1 MNYQNNDMLTSP
13 NLSYTSRDFNAIYTE
28 LINSIP
34 LLTKS
39 WDPKDE
45 NDPGI
50 VLIKLLSMLGDMLSY
65 NLDKAALEAFPRTV
79 LQRANAQQI
88 FRLVGYKMHWYRSAQ
103 VNAKLTNSNTF
114 PIYISRYNTFGTQS
128 KDIVY
133 TNTEEIIIPGGT
145 YGDNPYPV
153 KLIQGVPVTPTLKGS
168 IKPSDYNKE
177 WHSGYDYNVQ
187 ASDIIND
194 RLYLKYP
201 NIDETSITL
210 IDNDE
215 TLFAG
220 NEWTLVKNIN
230 TVVSA
235 DYNNLA
241 NRVDAT
247 KESNL
252 NMSAT
257 MAKVFEF
264 DVDEDGVPFIQFPSY
279 WKEKFVITKFKLFLV
294 LSNGRDGEIEENIL
308 TDISQDKC
316 YVESDNIDVSQALDL
331 VQVFNDASSYGYGPQ
346 TCTEARLDAENYINT
361 IDTLVVLKDFEKAVM
376 RMDSVANVIATD
388 IQLDPYPE
396 EMTEDNQT
404 NLYIVR
410 KSDYNNYGSET
421 IYQTETDEEST
432 ADELFKENVVG
443 ELSSYKVLPSNIKV
457 FLENYI
463 DWIDWSVTGQ
473 IFLRKPINADQNY
486 DLMVRI
492 NNNLKN
498 RFNCETLDFNEPINY
513 MDVIECI
520 MKTDKNIYHV
530 DLDTASIQYTKA
542 RRSLKG
548 NPTGFVVKDKFMI
561 YNEAG
566 EYTGYYATSLG
577 CSSQEINTI
586 AQFDDTYANIY
597 DESESMP
604 SYLAG
609 TGASDLNLTT
619 KSINKGSTDEI
630 NVTEG
635 GHNITPGGDG
645 YGKNAGNHIIRED
658 GVDYVIGLFDVNEP
672 REYEIY
678 NKRIYDWTG
687 LNPIFTGK
695 VINTE
700 TFTIQEYDVNDNL
713 VDTGY
718 KIVFDSRLYLPDGSD
733 SGQYF
738 ESGYRQ
744 IDKLCNISDDDK
756 LTNEE
761 IKQLSPTMIA
771 DLLAQNKLREVWIIM
786 NREYKEATDEVI
798 DKLTGEMFRQ
808 RGDYWY
814 TMRRMYN
821 SETGEILDTYGPIL
835 YDSEYGV
842 IRDPACREDVSCE
855 YIQYMDINEDQTDFG
870 FYLGQDANGN
880 ALLDSAGN
888 KIEAYPIRPYSLYI
902 YIDGDVEV
910 LADTGSGQINGTPGL
925 LNGHGNIDYS
935 TGYVSFKLNTVP
947 SSMKIMY
954 KINKFTYARYSDFD
968 TAKFFVR
975 PEYIRSDIRK

>member
-13 NLSYTSRDFNAIYTE
+13 NLSYTSRDFNSIYSE
-28 LINSIP
+28 LMNSIP

-45 NDPGI
+45 NDPGV
-50 VLIKLLSMLGDMLSY
+50 VLIKLISMLGDMLSY

-103 VNAKLTNSNTF
+103 VNAKFTNSNTF
-114 PIYISRYNTFGTQS
+114 PVYISRYNTFGTQ
-128 KDIVY
+128 DQNIVY
-133 TNTEEIIIPGGT
+133 TNTDEIIIPGGT
-145 YGDNPYPV
+145 YGDSPYPV
-153 KLIQGVPVTPTLKGS
+153 TLIQGIPVTPTLRGS
-168 IKPSDYNKE
+168 VKPSDYNKE
-177 WHSGYDYNVQ
+177 WHSNYDYNVL
-187 ASDIIND
+187 ASDIINN
-194 RLYLKYP
+194 RLYLKYD

-215 TLFAG
+215 TPFAG

-230 TVVSA
+230 TIVNS
-235 DYNNLA
+235 DYNDLA

-252 NMSAT
+252 NMSAA
-257 MAKVFEF
+257 MSKVFEF
-264 DVDEDGVPFIQFPSY
+264 DVDEDGVPFIQFPNY
-279 WKEKFVITKFKLFLV
+279 WQEKFIITKFKLFLV
-294 LSNGRDGEIEENIL
+294 LSNGSSGEIEENVL
-308 TDISQDKC
+308 NGISPDKC
-316 YVESDNIDVSQALDL
+316 YVETDNVDISQALDL
-331 VQVFNDASSYGYGPQ
+331 VQIFNETSTYGYSPQ
-346 TCTEARLDAENYINT
+346 TCTEARIDAENYINT
-361 IDTLVVLKDFEKAVM
+361 IDTLVTLKDFEKAVM
-376 RMDSVANVIATD
+376 RMNSTANVIATD
-388 IQLDPYPE
+388 IQMDPYPD
-396 EMTEDNQT
+396 EMNENNQI
-404 NLYIVR
+404 NLYVVR

-421 IYQTETDEEST
+421 IYQTESDEST

-513 MDVIECI
+513 MAVIECI

-530 DLDTASIQYTKA
+530 DLDTASIQYSKL

-548 NPTGFVVKDKFMI
+548 NPTGFNVKDKFMI
-561 YNEAG
+561 YNTAG

-577 CSSQEINTI
+577 CSSQDINTI
-586 AQFDDTYANIY
+586 AQFDDTYIDSN
-597 DESESMP
+597 SEP
-604 SYLAG
+604 AYLAG
-609 TGASDLNLTT
+609 TGANDLNLTT
-619 KSINKGSTDEI
+619 KSINEGSIKEVNVSEDES
-630 NVTEG
+630 
-635 GHNITPGGDG
+635 NITPGGDG
-645 YGKNAGNHIIRED
+645 YGKNAGNRIVRED
-658 GVDYVIGLFDVNEP
+658 GVDYVIGLFGVDEP

-700 TFTIQEYDVNDNL
+700 TLTIQEYDINGNL
-713 VDTGY
+713 IDTGY
-718 KIVFDSRLYLPDGSD
+718 KIKFDSRLYLPDGSD

-744 IDKLCNISDDDK
+744 IDALCDISDGK
-756 LTNEE
+756 LSVADIKKLNESE
-761 IKQLSPTMIA
+761 IINLVS
-771 DLLAQNKLREVWIIM
+771 QNKLREVWIIM
-786 NREYKEATDEVI
+786 NREYQEPTGEII

-814 TMRRMYN
+814 SMRRMYD
-821 SETGEILDTYGPIL
+821 SETGNILDTYGPIL
-835 YDSEYGV
+835 YDETYGV
-842 IRDPACREDVSCE
+842 ISDPACREDVSGE
-855 YIQYMDINEDQTDFG
+855 YIQYMDIKEDQTDFN

-880 ALLDSAGN
+880 PLKDSIN
-888 KIEAYPIRPYSLYI
+888 NDINAYPIRPYSLYI

-925 LNGHGNIDYS
+925 LNGHGTIDYS

-947 SSMKIMY
+947 TSMKIMY